1 MERVLV
7 PIAEKLSRIL
17 LVMPLPRPTM
27 TMTAM
32 TPMMMPS
39 MVRKVRSLLL
49 QTFCSAWRKSLIP
62 LFCFLLCRFAGQ
74 SGLHDGL
81 SAWALPSYTT

>member
-17 LVMPLPRPTM
+17 LVMPLPKPTM

-39 MVRKVRSLLL
+39 MVRNVRSLLL
-49 QTFCSAWRKSLIP
+49 QTFCSA
-62 LFCFLLCRFAGQ
+62 
-74 SGLHDGL
+74 
-81 SAWALPSYTT
+81 

>member
-7 PIAEKLSRIL
+7 PIAEKLSRML

-39 MVRKVRSLLL
+39 MVRNVRSLLL
-49 QTFCSAWRKSLIP
+49 QTFCSA
-62 LFCFLLCRFAGQ
+62 
-74 SGLHDGL
+74 
-81 SAWALPSYTT
+81 

>member
-1 MERVLV
+1 
-7 PIAEKLSRIL
+7 
-17 LVMPLPRPTM
+17 M

-49 QTFCSAWRKSLIP
+49 HTFWR
-62 LFCFLLCRFAGQ
+62 A
-74 SGLHDGL
+74 
-81 SAWALPSYTT
+81 